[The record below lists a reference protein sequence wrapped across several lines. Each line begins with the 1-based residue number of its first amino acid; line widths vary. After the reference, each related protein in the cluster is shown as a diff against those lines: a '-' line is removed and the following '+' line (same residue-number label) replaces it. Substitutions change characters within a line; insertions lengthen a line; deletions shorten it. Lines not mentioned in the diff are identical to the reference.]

1 MGGGGVRVTRGTY
14 AAAQWCAGFS
24 SASPPHSLGS
34 GYAASCS
41 PVSLSPWIHLL
52 GREEPKLVGPTS
64 PGGFWREN
72 KIPCQQIVSTAM
84 KEPRRARHLLPDPKA
99 NGRISHL
106 GHLPNDKNLWRTSL
120 RNTSESRPTF
130 SQPPVCP
137 CVSTVCWPGLLVP
150 ALMYSQGRSSPAS
163 AEEQKVKSERDVT
176 ASGTQTSVEKAFLYE
191 CSALQTQRSLSG
203 FPSSSRGCNLYS
215 GLLANIMSSLGV
227 LKERRKEN
235 I

>member
-1 MGGGGVRVTRGTY
+1 MGGVTRGTY

-24 SASPPHSLGS
+24 SASPPHSSGS

-84 KEPRRARHLLPDPKA
+84 KEPQRARHLLPDPNT
-99 NGRISHL
+99 NGRISHS
-106 GHLPNDKNLWRTSL
+106 GNLPNDKNLWRTSL
-120 RNTSESRPTF
+120 RNTSDSWPTF

-137 CVSTVCWPGLLVP
+137 CVSTVCWPGLLAP

-163 AEEQKVKSERDVT
+163 AEEQKVKSERDVR
-176 ASGTQTSVEKAFLYE
+176 ASDTQTSVKSLCVWVRRTAKPEVSVRFSVVLAGLQSLQWTLSKHYE
-191 CSALQTQRSLSG
+191 LVRS
-203 FPSSSRGCNLYS
+203 F
-215 GLLANIMSSLGV
+215 
-227 LKERRKEN
+227 ERAPKGKTFKQ
-235 I
+235 